1 MAGFENP
8 IVAAGNLRFLRG
20 CFLFSREERNI
31 KSGMKAKIKKI
42 WNWVNGVLIGLVVLL
57 AIALAGVRLVGWD
70 IYVVLSG
77 SMEPE
82 YRTGSVIYVKEADP
96 EDLGVQDVITFR
108 LDEDTIATHRIIEI
122 TEIDGQAAFRTKGD
136 ANEREDAAAV
146 PVSQVVG
153 TPVFTIPYLGY
164 LVEYIHSTS
173 GRYATIAMGA
183 TLLFLVFLPDIL
195 FGEDE
200 KKKEK
205 AE

>member
-1 MAGFENP
+1 
-8 IVAAGNLRFLRG
+8 
-20 CFLFSREERNI
+20 
-31 KSGMKAKIKKI
+31 MKVKIKKI

-57 AIALAGVRLVGWD
+57 AIALVGVRLVGLD

-82 YRTGSVIYVKEADP
+82 YQTGSVIYVKDVDP
-96 EDLGVQDVITFR
+96 EDLEVRDVITYR

-122 TEIDGQAAFRTKGD
+122 TEVDGQLAFRTKGD
-136 ANEREDAAAV
+136 ANDMEDAAAV
-146 PVSQVVG
+146 PASQVVG
-153 TPVFTIPYLGY
+153 KPVFTIPYLGY
-164 LVEYIHSTS
+164 LVEYIHSAS
-173 GRYATIAMGA
+173 GRYATIAVGA
-183 TLLFLVFLPDIL
+183 ALLLMVFLPDIL

>member
-1 MAGFENP
+1 
-8 IVAAGNLRFLRG
+8 
-20 CFLFSREERNI
+20 
-31 KSGMKAKIKKI
+31 MKAKIKKI